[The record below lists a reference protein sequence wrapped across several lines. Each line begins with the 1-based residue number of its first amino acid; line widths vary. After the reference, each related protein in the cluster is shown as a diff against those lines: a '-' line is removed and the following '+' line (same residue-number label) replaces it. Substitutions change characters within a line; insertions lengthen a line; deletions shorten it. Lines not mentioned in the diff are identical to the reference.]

1 MKNRYYAIIGVLFC
15 VIVAVSGCTI
25 PWSGSGTDGNNPPD
39 VQGVTAASL
48 TGPGTIIIEQG
59 DEEAITVEGSDSD
72 KSNIE
77 IMKTGPSLEII
88 SNASSDVKIYLK
100 VKDIT
105 ALTVSGPGVINATGT
120 VEQLTITIT
129 GQGSVDANDVVAQNA
144 VVTVTGEGKA
154 LVNAVKTLVATVT
167 GSGSITYQ
175 GNPQVQ
181 QTVTGGGSVNKG

>member
-25 PWSGSGTDGNNPPD
+25 PWTGSGTDGNNPPD

-59 DEEAITVEGSDSD
+59 DVESITVEGSDSD

-88 SNASSDVKIYLK
+88 SNASSDVRIYLK

-120 VEQLTITIT
+120 VEQLTITLT

-154 LVNAVKTLVATVT
+154 LVNAVKTLIATVT

>member
-25 PWSGSGTDGNNPPD
+25 PWTGSGTDGNNPPD

-59 DEEAITVEGSDSD
+59 DEESITVEGSDSD

-120 VEQLTITIT
+120 VEQLTITLT

>member
-15 VIVAVSGCTI
+15 VLVAVSGCTV
-25 PWSGSGTDGNNPPD
+25 PWTGSGTDGNNPPD

-59 DEEAITVEGSDSD
+59 DEESITVEGSDSD

-88 SNASSDVKIYLK
+88 SKASSDVKIYLK

-105 ALTVSGPGVINATGT
+105 ALTVSGPGVINATGK
-120 VEQLTITIT
+120 VEQLTITLT